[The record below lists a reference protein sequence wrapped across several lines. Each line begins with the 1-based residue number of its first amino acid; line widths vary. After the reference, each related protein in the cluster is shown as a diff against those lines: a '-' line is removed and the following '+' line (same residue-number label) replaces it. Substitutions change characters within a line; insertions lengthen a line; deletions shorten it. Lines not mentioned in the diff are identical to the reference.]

1 MAGSGGVIVDFLFHI
16 MESIFVFLAQ
26 NATVLSGG
34 FINSALRWRDRLL
47 C

>member
-1 MAGSGGVIVDFLFHI
+1 MAGSGGVIVNFLFHI

-34 FINSALRWRDRLL
+34 FINRVLRWRGGLL